1 MNTLPRRA
9 KLIGALI
16 ALNAMLA
23 FGLVPSAHADDDR
36 TECQHRIHR
45 AEAKLNAAIRKHGRD
60 SAKARARRAE
70 LRAQRERCYN
80 RVRAWWDEHERKWHE
95 DRDWDRD

>member
-1 MNTLPRRA
+1 MNKIARRA
-9 KLIGALI
+9 KLIGVLI

-23 FGLVPSAHADDDR
+23 FGLVPRAHADDDR
-36 TECQHRIHR
+36 AECQHRIQR
-45 AEAKLNAAIRKHGRD
+45 AEVKLNAAVRKHGRD

-70 LRAQRERCYN
+70 LKAQRERCYN
-80 RVRAWWDEHERKWHE
+80 RVRAWWDEHEQKWHE